1 MAIRGSTPRSALH
14 FSASRAL
21 SLLGSPAL
29 TDDISVAA
37 TQAVDAEARA
47 AAADMQ
53 VSDSVIMC
61 TRHTHTY
68 THMFRSLLSTTYH
81 SEHFVQPGH
90 TSRNG
95 GLDL

>member
-1 MAIRGSTPRSALH
+1 MHIAIRGSTPRNALH

-21 SLLGSPAL
+21 SLLGSLAL

-61 TRHTHTY
+61 TRHTHIH
-68 THMFRSLLSTTYH
+68 THVSFAALYH
-81 SEHFVQPGH
+81 IPF
-90 TSRNG
+90 
-95 GLDL
+95 